1 MPHICTRCNN
11 VFESG
16 EDILKGC
23 PVCGWKKF
31 MFVRKKPVQ
40 GNGLSATTEQIITRA
55 MGVRVPPRKAAG
67 DEYEVQRVGMP
78 IERTVERTERTD
90 ETVPTAKPSNAR
102 ASFEAHCEPSPDRHE
117 AAWQSSPARSDSAR
131 SEDEAYNKASYN
143 KAPQCSV
150 PQNPIAARSD
160 PTEASSEPSP
170 ERQGTA
176 SIKTPPSQVQSEENK
191 VESIKITGPGTY
203 ELNLPSLFERDELI
217 MAVKEGTYFID
228 LSSAFRKGKKE

>member
-31 MFVRKKPVQ
+31 MFVRKKLVQ
-40 GNGLSATTEQIITRA
+40 GDGLSAAPEQIITKA
-55 MGVRVPPRKAAG
+55 MGVRVPPRNVAI
-67 DEYEVQRVGMP
+67 DEYEVQRVG
-78 IERTVERTERTD
+78 RTVERSEEAAPTE
-90 ETVPTAKPSNAR
+90 KPSNVR
-102 ASFEAHCEPSPDRHE
+102 ASFQAHSEPSLDLND
-117 AAWQSSPARSDSAR
+117 AAWQSSPARSDTVR
-131 SEDEAYNKASYN
+131 LDDEKPE
-143 KAPQCSV
+143 KAPQSSV
-150 PQNPIAARSD
+150 PKNLITARCH
-160 PTEASSEPSP
+160 PTEVSNGVSNESSPVMH
-170 ERQGTA
+170 
-176 SIKTPPSQVQSEENK
+176 SIKSAKTPPTPALVQSEENK

-228 LSSAFRKGKKE
+228 LSSAFRKGKKD